1 MKRISCLLLS
11 LIVFVFTTVS
21 SAGQGTEK
29 ETRNVSGFNE
39 INFGIAG
46 NLYIKLG
53 SDFQVILEGDRKLLP
68 EVETIVK
75 NGKLLIRKEYF
86 RIFENERVNVYITL
100 PEIKAIGV
108 SGSGKAKI
116 ESTIKNE
123 ALDFDVSGSGSIIA
137 AEVNTGE
144 FDCSISGSGNIV
156 MEGVGEI
163 GKANIAISGSG
174 NYNGERAI
182 IKILKVGI
190 SGSGNCTCNVSESL
204 NASISG
210 SGNIGYFG
218 DPKVDAR
225 VSGSGHVR
233 SK

>member
-1 MKRISCLLLS
+1 MKKNACLLLS
-11 LIVFVFTTVS
+11 LIVFVFTTAS

-39 INFGIAG
+39 ISFGIAG
-46 NLYIKLG
+46 NLDIKLG
-53 SDFQVILEGDRKLLP
+53 SDFQVILEGDKKFLP
-68 EVETIVK
+68 EIETIVK

-86 RIFENERVNVYITL
+86 KIFENERVNVYITL
-100 PEIKAIGV
+100 PEIKALGV

-123 ALDFDVSGSGSIIA
+123 VLDLDVSGSGSITASDVI
-137 AEVNTGE
+137 TGE
-144 FDCSISGSGNIV
+144 LDCGISGSGNIV

-174 NYNGERAI
+174 NYNGEGAK
-182 IKILKVGI
+182 IKTLKVGI
-190 SGSGNCTCNVSESL
+190 SGSGSCTCNVSESL
-204 NASISG
+204 NANISG
-210 SGNIGYFG
+210 SGNVGYFG
-218 DPKVDAR
+218 SPKVDAR